1 MEAVTVDEGLEII
14 HPLIEKA
21 MRESGTPGM
30 SLVVVTPE
38 ETVFRNYGYADRE
51 QETAADSSTLFELG
65 SMSKAF
71 TALGILLLEQEGKLG
86 LDDDIREYIPWL
98 ALQFN
103 GNYKGQKIDGEV
115 PLTVGDF
122 LYQTTGI
129 PFDTVGYIP
138 IGNADRDRAGLL
150 SWHPPFIRHH
160 KLRRIGPCNP
170 KCVRAK
176 L

>member
-1 MEAVTVDEGLEII
+1 MKNRFVVGALLAAFLFFVSPLTAAAQNGDTDMEAVTVDEGLEII

-103 GNYKGQKIDGEV
+103 GNYKGQKIDG
-115 PLTVGDF
+115 
-122 LYQTTGI
+122 
-129 PFDTVGYIP
+129 
-138 IGNADRDRAGLL
+138 
-150 SWHPPFIRHH
+150 
-160 KLRRIGPCNP
+160 
-170 KCVRAK
+170 
-176 L
+176 